1 VKIQTNIVNRTGQAQ
16 EITLK
21 TAVYDAAGKLKVK
34 VSTQRKINDSV
45 SVITQELK
53 VKNPRLWSD
62 KKPEMYKAISHV
74 IVAEKVLDDY
84 ETPFGIRHFEFDPDK
99 GFLLNGQPVKIRG
112 VCNHHDLGCLGAAI
126 NVRALE
132 RQLELLKAMGCNG
145 LRTSHNP
152 PTPELL
158 DLCDRMGFIVMDE
171 AFDMWRKQKTDYDYH
186 LEFDEWH
193 ERDLADMVRRDRNHP
208 SVFIWSIGNE
218 VIEQWDKNDSS
229 GAHIAR
235 ELAAIVK
242 GLDKTRPVTAACN
255 DQSPDN
261 PVIRSGSLDLIGYNY
276 AHEKF
281 AGFPQSFPGKRF
293 IASETTSALATR
305 GCYDMPSDSVRFWPV
320 RWDLPFT
327 TGNSDHTCSSYDNC
341 HTPWGSTH
349 AETWS
354 IVKRYDFLSGMYVWT
369 GFDYLGEPTP
379 YGWPSRSSYFGIID
393 LAGFPKDAYY
403 YYQSEWT
410 DQPVLHIFP
419 HWNWTEG
426 QIVDVWA
433 YTNCDEVE
441 LFLNEQSLGRKPK
454 KATESQIIWRITYV
468 PGTLKA
474 IGYKKGSP
482 GLVREV
488 RTAGAAARLILVPD
502 RSTIKSDGADLAF
515 ITVKIVDAAGNL
527 VPLADNRVDFTV
539 KGAGFIAGV
548 DNGSQ
553 VSHEPFKANAR
564 RALNGLCLVVIQSD
578 GTAGSVQVRASAP
591 DLQTAE
597 IRLRAK

>member
-242 GLDKTRPVTAACN
+242 GLDKTRPVTGLQRSEPRQSCN
-255 DQSPDN
+255 Q
-261 PVIRSGSLDLIGYNY
+261 IG
-276 AHEKF
+276 
-281 AGFPQSFPGKRF
+281 
-293 IASETTSALATR
+293 
-305 GCYDMPSDSVRFWPV
+305 V
-320 RWDLPFT
+320 
-327 TGNSDHTCSSYDNC
+327 
-341 HTPWGSTH
+341 
-349 AETWS
+349 
-354 IVKRYDFLSGMYVWT
+354 
-369 GFDYLGEPTP
+369 
-379 YGWPSRSSYFGIID
+379 
-393 LAGFPKDAYY
+393 
-403 YYQSEWT
+403 
-410 DQPVLHIFP
+410 
-419 HWNWTEG
+419 
-426 QIVDVWA
+426 
-433 YTNCDEVE
+433 
-441 LFLNEQSLGRKPK
+441 
-454 KATESQIIWRITYV
+454 
-468 PGTLKA
+468 
-474 IGYKKGSP
+474 
-482 GLVREV
+482 
-488 RTAGAAARLILVPD
+488 
-502 RSTIKSDGADLAF
+502 
-515 ITVKIVDAAGNL
+515 
-527 VPLADNRVDFTV
+527 
-539 KGAGFIAGV
+539 
-548 DNGSQ
+548 
-553 VSHEPFKANAR
+553 
-564 RALNGLCLVVIQSD
+564 
-578 GTAGSVQVRASAP
+578 AGS
-591 DLQTAE
+591 D
-597 IRLRAK
+597 RL